1 MDFTPQRFGFLQMN
15 QYDLEDLDPTR
26 LQHTDGGCA
35 AILDQVQRLKLIG
48 NLCIA
53 SMRRRPAKFG
63 RNWSSCA
70 GDIKYFSK
78 SKMAAVPPFWI

>member
-1 MDFTPQRFGFLQMN
+1 MDFMPQLFAFFQMI
-15 QYDLEDLDPTR
+15 QYDLKDLYPTR

-48 NLCIA
+48 NICIA
-53 SMRRRPAKFG
+53 SMRRPAKFG
-63 RNWSSCA
+63 RNRSCCA

-78 SKMAAVPPFWI
+78 